1 MTGYFITQRGA
12 IDGNVFEELTAEE
25 FLPHIDVE
33 AALPLL
39 ILEAA
44 LVSESAEDLNCLS
57 SLQVRCMDGILPLFR
72 GTGER
77 TCGASD
83 AERKSRRTAIQKVPK
98 KVLVQILSI
107 LATE

>member
-1 MTGYFITQRGA
+1 
-12 IDGNVFEELTAEE
+12 
-25 FLPHIDVE
+25 
-33 AALPLL
+33 
-39 ILEAA
+39 
-44 LVSESAEDLNCLS
+44 
-57 SLQVRCMDGILPLFR
+57 MDGILPLFR